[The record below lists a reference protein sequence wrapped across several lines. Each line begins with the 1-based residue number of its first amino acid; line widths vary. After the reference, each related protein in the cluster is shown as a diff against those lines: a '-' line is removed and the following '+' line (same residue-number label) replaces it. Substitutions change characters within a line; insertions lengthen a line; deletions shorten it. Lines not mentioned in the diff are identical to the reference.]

1 MILVLPLLTACIE
14 YGLEDPDSEVQ
25 QSVVVTEYFEQESLS
40 GLDLLFVVDA
50 TPSMAEEQDALAQAA
65 SDLLTGLLGWQ
76 LSWQIG
82 VVSMD
87 LREEGLL
94 RGRPWVITPSTPDS
108 GQALRLALQVG
119 SSGLPPSA
127 GMEAAL
133 LALDPENTANL
144 GFRRPDAALH
154 VVFVSDGDDQSDV
167 GVDAAFLA
175 WMQEEAETSG
185 RRAVASAVV
194 GDVPGG
200 CEGETGSATPGARYA
215 AVSTQLGGA
224 VQSVCTGSFSDV
236 AAQISLLGQEG
247 HREFVLQAEPLP
259 GSLRVFVDGT
269 RATGWILEGTSV
281 VFEEAPIAGAGIRAE
296 YRIGEAP

>member
-1 MILVLPLLTACIE
+1 MIVVLPLLMACTE

-25 QSVVVTEYFEQESLS
+25 QSVMVTEHFDQESLS

-50 TPSMAEEQDALAQAA
+50 TPSMAEEQDALALAA
-65 SDLLTGLLGWQ
+65 NDLLTGLLGWQ

-87 LREEGLL
+87 LREQGQL
-94 RGRPWVITPSTPDS
+94 RGRPWVITPSTPDP
-108 GQALRLALQVG
+108 GHALRLALQVG

-133 LALDPENTANL
+133 LALNPENAANL
-144 GFRRPDAALH
+144 GFRRADAALH
-154 VVFVSDGDDQSDV
+154 VVFVSDGDDQSEAA
-167 GVDAAFLA
+167 VDAVFLA
-175 WMQEEAETSG
+175 WMQAEAEATG

-200 CEGETGSATPGARYA
+200 CEGEAGSATPGARYA

-224 VQSVCTGSFSDV
+224 VQSVCAGSFSDV
-236 AAQISLLGQEG
+236 AAQISVMGGEG
-247 HREFVLQAEPLP
+247 RREFVLQAEPLSE
-259 GSLRVFVDGT
+259 SLRVFVDGARST
-269 RATGWILEGTSV
+269 AWKLDGRTL
-281 VFEEAPIAGAGIRAE
+281 VFDEAPPAGADIRVE
-296 YRIGEAP
+296 YRIGEGS

>member
-1 MILVLPLLTACIE
+1 MIQVLPLLLACVE

-25 QSVVVTEYFEQESLS
+25 QSVVVTEYFDQESLS

-50 TPSMAEEQDALAQAA
+50 TPSMAEEQDALSLAA
-65 SDLLTGLLGWQ
+65 NELLNGLLGWQ

-87 LREEGLL
+87 LREQGQL
-94 RGRPWVITPSTPDS
+94 RGRPWVITPHAPDP

-154 VVFVSDGDDQSDV
+154 VVFVSDGDDQSAAE
-167 GVDAAFLA
+167 VDSTFLA
-175 WMQEEAETSG
+175 WMQAEAEASG

-200 CEGETGSATPGARYA
+200 CEGEAGSATPGTRYA
-215 AVSTQLGGA
+215 AVSSALGGV
-224 VQSVCTGSFSDV
+224 VQSVCAGSFSDV
-236 AAQISLLGQEG
+236 ASQISLLGQEG
-247 HREFVLQAEPLP
+247 RREFVLQAEPLP
-259 GSLRVFVDGT
+259 DSLRIFVDGT
-269 RATGWILEGTSV
+269 RATNWTLEGTTV
-281 VFEEAPIAGAGIRAE
+281 LFEEAPPAGADIRAD
-296 YRIGEAP
+296 YRIGEGV